1 MESCVLVIGARP
13 NYMKIAPL
21 WRIIHE
27 KAPEVRQT
35 LIHTGQHYDA
45 KMSDV
50 FFGDLSMPQP
60 DICLNI
66 GSGSHAQQTAKVMI
80 ALEPVFTDLSPDVV
94 VVVGDVNSTL
104 AATLVAA
111 KLHIPVA
118 HVEAGLRS
126 FDRTMPEEINRIAT
140 DSIADILLT
149 SCRDGSIN
157 LENEGVD
164 KSRVHFVGNIMIDS
178 LVHALPYLEKSTILD
193 QFNLKPEEYLCT
205 TLHRP
210 SNVDDPEKLKEILEA
225 LDDIAHDIKVLFPV
239 HPRTAAVIKQLNWN
253 PVNTGFFIV
262 DPVGYMDFMRLIT
275 NAKAVITDSGGIQE
289 ETSFLGIPCLTVR
302 ENTERPI
309 TVTEGTNRL
318 VKSSHEEIVANARE
332 ILDAGKPVVPDMALW
347 DGHTAERV
355 LDVLLGMRRAEGRK
369 QD

>member
-1 MESCVLVIGARP
+1 MKNCILVVGARP

-21 WRIIHE
+21 WRIINE
-27 KAPEVRQT
+27 KAPEVTQT

-66 GSGSHAQQTAKVMI
+66 GSGSHAQQTAGVMI
-80 ALEPVFTDLSPDVV
+80 ALEPIFKDILPDVV
-94 VVVGDVNSTL
+94 IVVGDVNSTL
-104 AATLVAA
+104 AATLVAK
-111 KLHIPVA
+111 KLHISVA
-118 HVEAGLRS
+118 HVESGLRS
-126 FDRTMPEEINRIAT
+126 FDREMPEEINRIAT
-140 DSIADILLT
+140 DSIADNLFT
-149 SCRDGSIN
+149 SCRDGNIN
-157 LENEGVD
+157 LKNEGVD
-164 KSRVHFVGNIMIDS
+164 ESRVHFVGNIMIDS
-178 LVHALPYLEKSTILD
+178 LVHALPHLEKSTILD

-210 SNVDDPEKLKEILEA
+210 SNVDDPAKLREILEA
-225 LDDIAHDIKVLFPV
+225 LDVIAHDIKVVFPV
-239 HPRTAAVIKQLNWN
+239 HPRTAAVIKQLDWK
-253 PVNTGFFIV
+253 PVNAGFAIV

-289 ETSFLGIPCLTVR
+289 ETSYLGIPCLTVR

-318 VKSSHEEIVANARE
+318 VKSSSELLVASARD
-332 ILDAGKPVVPDMALW
+332 ILQAEKPVVPNIALW
-347 DGHTAERV
+347 DGHTAERI
-355 LDVLLGMRRAEGRK
+355 LDVLINR
-369 QD
+369 